1 MNRLSR
7 AGIAVALLAG
17 VLWAGGVAEAGN
29 LLPTVTVCV
38 DPSSGVVS
46 RVASSSKCVG
56 SAQSWSASQS
66 APLLC
71 WNASSLKPADR
82 TRVVSIAPSSGCAAP
97 LRSVPVGSAQLLCA
111 GGKSGVLRWSM
122 TKACKSGNLPTWIRS
137 ASIPTTVATTS
148 PITTPPT
155 AVVVPSVSL
164 SATTIQGDTYPKAVT
179 VTTNVAGTIYFAEG
193 DFVVRT
199 VSDITSAPSHRWA
212 KGTVTSANTPTSIA
226 IDVDAV
232 TNGYYRVYVANSQGV
247 LSAPATKIVTVS
259 VTRASTATTTTTVAL
274 SCANGGSCTVGVDT
288 GPGGGIV
295 FYYSASAF
303 TSAGSVC
310 NTNCHALEVA
320 PAGWIVS
327 STPASQTN
335 CSNPGTSTVDPECE
349 WSGNTSTAIGSTA
362 QGTAIGTGHAN
373 TTAIRAQSNTV
384 GKAATT
390 SRAYQGGGK
399 TDWFLPSKDELNQ
412 LCRYAWNLTVA
423 NTDTTCTGM
432 SGTIRTGF
440 STRGFY
446 WSSSE
451 FADIVNAAKNVEV
464 QNFSD
469 GGRNVIDKSWSLSV
483 RPIRAF

>member
-1 MNRLSR
+1 
-7 AGIAVALLAG
+7 
-17 VLWAGGVAEAGN
+17 
-29 LLPTVTVCV
+29 
-38 DPSSGVVS
+38 
-46 RVASSSKCVG
+46 
-56 SAQSWSASQS
+56 
-66 APLLC
+66 
-71 WNASSLKPADR
+71 
-82 TRVVSIAPSSGCAAP
+82 

-232 TNGYYRVYVANSQGV
+232 TNGYYRVYVANNQGV

-274 SCANGGSCTVGVDT
+274 TCATGGVCALGET
-288 GPGGGIV
+288 GPGGGKV
-295 FYYSASAF
+295 YYVHASGTFDCGA
-303 TSAGSVC
+303 TLSQTC
-310 NTNCHALEVA
+310 KYLEVA
-320 PAGWIVS
+320 PNTWSGGAVDPLKLWATSTYSSTDIVS
-327 STPASQTN
+327 ITDDSSAYNNASGIGLGYQNSLAIVGQGNDTTTAAGSARAYGGGSQSDWYLPTTAELN
-335 CSNPGTSTVDPECE
+335 LLCQWARNVAQSVTTACTGGTLNTGTGASGGFS
-349 WSGNTSTAIGSTA
+349 SGN
-362 QGTAIGTGHAN
+362 
-373 TTAIRAQSNTV
+373 
-384 GKAATT
+384 
-390 SRAYQGGGK
+390 Y
-399 TDWFLPSKDELNQ
+399 
-412 LCRYAWNLTVA
+412 WN
-423 NTDTTCTGM
+423 
-432 SGTIRTGF
+432 
-440 STRGFY
+440 
-446 WSSSE
+446 SSE
-451 FADIVNAAKNVEV
+451 DAANGAWI
-464 QNFSD
+464 QQFSN
-469 GGRNVIDKSWSLSV
+469 GTQFSYFKTISLYV